1 MNHSNSIHL
10 KISDKTIITTKTI
23 IAQIDKFVENCFNFE
38 LDLRNDGRTNIKTA
52 IKNIAGTIFSN
63 PIF

>member
-1 MNHSNSIHL
+1 M
-10 KISDKTIITTKTI
+10 KYKTIITAETI
-23 IAQIDKFVENCFNFE
+23 TAQIDRFVKNCFNFE

-52 IKNIAGTIFSN
+52 IKNIAGMIFSN

>member
-23 IAQIDKFVENCFNFE
+23 IAQIDKFFKNCFNLE
-38 LDLRNDGRTNIKTA
+38 LLLRNAGRTNIKTA
-52 IKNIAGTIFSN
+52 INDIAGTISSN